1 MTAPTRTQITADVTL
16 PTYQVEVYVSGSWYD
31 VSAYVTNVDIDIRT
45 TGDASGLSFGSAV
58 TPTASVQLMDVGTV
72 LIDDTPNRLI
82 DTDGM
87 QLLDSA
93 IWHPWELTPIRISFG
108 FSTSTLLP
116 RFSGVITARSRN
128 GAIDVTWEC
137 RGWDA
142 IIESTTIRSPAFI
155 GRMIATKTTPTQSDD
170 PSTISTYTG
179 GIINY
184 ILWQCG
190 GRPYEQAASYPSA
203 TFYYSCA
210 NSLIAPA
217 YSWIAGEGS
226 WEALL
231 RFVRAA
237 GGQMYQDSLGVMR
250 YTDPFSMNTGSS
262 THHFTDEVLTA
273 AQRASGNKTGYQAIS
288 SRAST
293 EQALSAVNASY
304 VTRVLQGSQQV
315 YEDTIPRYLA
325 VGASVVIDLDLQL
338 PIAALSFVGVDTIE
352 IQSATFVAHNRSTVS
367 WSAQRVTII
376 VTNTH
381 TRPIQIERIYVIAQ
395 PIAVE
400 EEGTASYS
408 ATGTLQSNRTLTL
421 EDSPWVQDRRHAEQ
435 LCRMAWDLY
444 SNVGEVITISGCAYD
459 PDRTLGELVSL
470 TCADWDL
477 NSVLHRIVGIRPYNG
492 SWMDVDLCAVGNL
505 PTIDD
510 VWVIGTTYGPTA
522 TRRISY

>member
-16 PTYQVEVYVSGSWYD
+16 PTYLVEVRQGSNWFDISAFVTSVS
-31 VSAYVTNVDIDIRT
+31 IDIRT
-45 TGDASGLSFGSAV
+45 TGDSSGLSFGSAV
-58 TPTASVQLMDVGTV
+58 TPTATIELINVGTA

-82 DTDGM
+82 DDDSL
-87 QLLDSA
+87 QLLDA
-93 IWHPWELTPIRISFG
+93 ALWYAWELAPIRISFG

-116 RFSGVITARSRN
+116 RFSGVVVSRSRN
-128 GAIDVTWEC
+128 GAVGITWEC

-142 IIESTTIRSPAFI
+142 IIEGASIRSPVFI
-155 GRMIATKTTPTQSDD
+155 NRMIATQTTPTQSDD
-170 PSTISTYTG
+170 PSSISSYTG
-179 GIINY
+179 GIVNY

-203 TFYYSCA
+203 TFYYSCT
-210 NSLIAPA
+210 NSLIGLK
-217 YSWIAGEGS
+217 YSWIAGEGP

-262 THHFTDEVLTA
+262 THHFTDEIRTA
-273 AQRASGNKTGYQAIS
+273 AQRASDGKTAYQSIS
-288 SRAST
+288 SRATT

-304 VTRVLQGSQQV
+304 VSRQLQGAQQV
-315 YEDTIPRYLA
+315 YEDRIPRYLA

-381 TRPIQIERIYVIAQ
+381 TRPVQIERIYVIAQ

-408 ATGTLQSNRTLTL
+408 GTTTLQSNRTLNL

-444 SNVGEVITISGCAYD
+444 SNVGEIITLSTCAYD
-459 PDRTLGELVSL
+459 PDRTLGEIVSL
-470 TCADWDL
+470 TCADWEL
-477 NSVLHRIVGIRPYNG
+477 NAVLHRIVGIRPFG
-492 SWMDVDLCAVGNL
+492 GAWMDVDLCAVGGL
-505 PTIDD
+505 PKTSD
-510 VWVIGTTYGPTA
+510 VWVIGTSYNASTV
-522 TRRISY
+522 RQISY